1 MVIAALAIVL
11 MAAALGLV
19 LTELQKNQAA
29 SPNLPATSNP
39 PASTPSAANPS
50 PTATIPPTP
59 ISFTPAPTSSST
71 PLPTPSQATTANGT
85 FELTVSVDKTVY
97 GLGEQVN
104 VTLTIVNISNQ
115 TVEFTRTGMDFDF
128 TVTDSASNLVYQW
141 SIGQAVPQFIA
152 IEQFTPGENETAT
165 YVWPQTQNTPAPSGI
180 QVPAGTYFIV
190 GKSSAIY
197 GLQTSPLQITIAG
210 S

>member
-1 MVIAALAIVL
+1 
-11 MAAALGLV
+11 
-19 LTELQKNQAA
+19 
-29 SPNLPATSNP
+29 
-39 PASTPSAANPS
+39 
-50 PTATIPPTP
+50 
-59 ISFTPAPTSSST
+59 
-71 PLPTPSQATTANGT
+71 LPTPSQATTANGT

-97 GLGEQVN
+97 SLGEQVN
-104 VTLTIVNISNQ
+104 VTLTIANISNQ
-115 TVEFTRTGMDFDF
+115 TVAFTRTGLDFDF
-128 TVTDSASNLVYQW
+128 TVTDSAGNLVYQY
-141 SIGQAVPQFIA
+141 SIGRAVPQFIA

-165 YVWPQTQNTPAPSGI
+165 YVWPQTQNSTPATSGI